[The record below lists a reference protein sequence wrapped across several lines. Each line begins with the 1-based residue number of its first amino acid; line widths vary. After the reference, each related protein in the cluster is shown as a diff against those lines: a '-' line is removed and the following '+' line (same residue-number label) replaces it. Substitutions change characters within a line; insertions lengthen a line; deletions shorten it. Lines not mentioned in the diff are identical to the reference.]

1 MARNIVKTRDYSFR
15 GVKREGI
22 SYKIKALIIFI
33 VCLIFT
39 LQATAQYVAYA
50 YGYHP
55 TLGWSFPLG
64 KYRVYPFYKA
74 VYWLYVLMSAYEESR
89 SSVAAMSAFIFSV
102 GLIISAFAARRCYLN
117 GKSESLESLHGSA
130 HWATMK
136 EIQSA
141 GLLDE
146 KGEPFPEGV
155 VVGGVQVGKKV
166 KMMRH
171 GGREHV
177 LCYAPTRSG
186 KGISLVLP
194 TLLDGWKESVFVLDI
209 KNENQSLSAGYR
221 KKELGQKILKL
232 DFTDPDAVEKGTS
245 ATFNPLEEVLLDY
258 VFEPGKRLPD
268 PSNPEEA
275 IFKLVPSGT
284 NSETAT
290 IQQIVSIIID
300 PNGKGLSDHWE
311 KTASSFMLGAITH
324 MLYKFRMERRGV
336 PGISDVLKEL
346 SKPGIPW
353 RTVVEK
359 WQQYPH
365 LGYEEKTMPKGEKG
379 IAPLVHPIVEQEAQA
394 ILNKPDEEA
403 GSVLSTVISNMG
415 LFRDPVVARN
425 TSKSSFRIRDLM
437 QHDDPVSCYLVINPN
452 DQLRLMP
459 LTRLVLTQIVFTLAA
474 RMEFADGR
482 SSEAYKHRLLL
493 LLDEFPSL
501 GKMDLFERALGF
513 IGGYGIKSYIMVQGL
528 PQLFKAYGKDE
539 SIRVGCHIQVAFAP
553 NDLETCEYLSKST
566 GQATILKEN
575 YSESF
580 QEGKLFGSKSRQ
592 TSLQEV
598 QRPLMTPDE
607 CRRLPGLRKNSR
619 GDVMDA
625 GNMLIF
631 PAGFSAIYGSQVLY
645 FQNPETD
652 RRSKIPPP
660 KMSDNLL
667 EIVF

>member
-1 MARNIVKTRDYSFR
+1 MARNVVKTRDYSFR
-15 GVKREGI
+15 GLKREGTD
-22 SYKIKALIIFI
+22 YRVKAAALFAA
-33 VCLIFT
+33 CLFLT
-39 LQATAQYVAYA
+39 LQATAQYIAYA
-50 YGYHP
+50 FGHHP
-55 TLGWSFPLG
+55 ALGWSFTMRGYHL
-64 KYRVYPFYKA
+64 YPFYRA
-74 VYWLYVLMSAYEESR
+74 AYWLYILMSAYEKSR
-89 SSVAAMSAFIFSV
+89 SSIAATSAFIFSV

-117 GKSESLESLHGSA
+117 GRSESLESLHGTA
-130 HWATMK
+130 HWATMR
-136 EIQSA
+136 EIKDA
-141 GLLDE
+141 GLLDK

-155 VVGGVQVGKKV
+155 VIGGVKVGKKV
-166 KMMRH
+166 RMMRH

-194 TLLDGWKESVFVLDI
+194 TLLDGWKQSAFVLDI
-209 KNENQSLSAGYR
+209 KSENFALSAGYR
-221 KKELGQKILKL
+221 SKELGQKILKL

-245 ATFNPLEEVLLDY
+245 ATFNPLEEVKLDY

-268 PSNPEEA
+268 HTDPEMPA
-275 IFKLVPSGT
+275 FRLVPSGT
-284 NSETAT
+284 NTETSS
-290 IQQIVSIIID
+290 IQQIVAIIVD
-300 PNGKGLSDHWE
+300 PNGKGGQDHWE

-324 MLYKFRMERRGV
+324 LLYRFRMERRGV
-336 PGISDVLKEL
+336 PGIADVLAEL
-346 SKPGIPW
+346 SKPGMEW
-353 RTVVEK
+353 RKVVGA
-359 WQQYPH
+359 WQKYPH
-365 LGYEEKTMPKGEKG
+365 LGYEDTPLPNGKMAFKE
-379 IAPLVHPIVEQEAQA
+379 LVHPIVAQEAQA
-394 ILNKPDEEA
+394 LLNKPDEEA

-425 TSKSSFRIRDLM
+425 TKKSSFRIRDLM
-437 QHDDPVSCYLVINPN
+437 HHDNPVSCYLVINPN

-459 LTRLVLTQIVFTLAA
+459 LTRLVLTQIVFTLAGH
-474 RMEFADGR
+474 MDFAGGR
-482 SSEAYKHRLLL
+482 SVEGYKHRLLL

-513 IGGYGIKSYIMVQGL
+513 IGGYGLKAYIMVQGL

-566 GQATILKEN
+566 GQITILKEN
-575 YSESF
+575 FSESF
-580 QEGKLFGSKSRQ
+580 QEGKLFGSRSRQ

-607 CRRLPGLRKNSR
+607 CRRLPGLLKNSS
-619 GDVMDA
+619 GDVIDA

-631 PAGFSAIYGSQVLY
+631 PAGFPAIYGTQTLY
-645 FQNPETD
+645 FRDSEMD

-660 KMSDNLL
+660 GKSDNLT

>member
-1 MARNIVKTRDYSFR
+1 MARTIVQTRDYSFR

-22 SYKIKALIIFI
+22 SYKAKAAIAFAL
-33 VCLIFT
+33 CLILT
-39 LQATAQYVAYA
+39 LQATAQYIAYA

-55 TLGWSFPLG
+55 ALGWNIPVLG
-64 KYRVYPFYKA
+64 KFRVYPFYRA
-74 VYWLYVLMSAYEESR
+74 VYWVYVLMSAYEESR
-89 SSVAAMSAFIFSV
+89 SSIAAMSAFIFSA
-102 GLIISAFAARRCYLN
+102 GLIISAFTARRCYLN
-117 GKSESLESLHGSA
+117 GKSESLDSLHGTA
-130 HWATMK
+130 HWATLK
-136 EIQSA
+136 EIQAA

-146 KGEPFPEGV
+146 DGEPFEEGV
-155 VVGGVQVGKKV
+155 VVGGIKVGKKV

-171 GGREHV
+171 YGREHL

-194 TLLDGWKESVFVLDI
+194 TLLDGWKESTFVLDI
-209 KNENQSLSAGYR
+209 KQENFSLSAGYR
-221 KKELGQKILKL
+221 KEKLKQRILKL
-232 DFTDPDAVEKGTS
+232 DFTDPGALEKGTS
-245 ATFNPLEEVLLDY
+245 ATFNPLEEVKLDFT
-258 VFEPGKRLPD
+258 FEPGKRLPD
-268 PSNPEEA
+268 IKDSGEKV
-275 IFKLVPSGT
+275 FKLVPSGT

-290 IQQIVSIIID
+290 IQQIVSIIVD
-300 PNGKGLSDHWE
+300 PNGKGLADHWE

-324 MLYKFRMERRGV
+324 LLYKFRMERRGV
-336 PGISDVLKEL
+336 PGIADVLTEL
-346 SKPGIPW
+346 SKPGVPW
-353 RTVVEK
+353 KKVVGL
-359 WQQYPH
+359 WQEYPH
-365 LGYEEKTMPKGEKG
+365 LGYGEITRPNGEKA
-379 IAPLVHPIVEQEAQA
+379 IIPLVHPVVAQEAQS
-394 ILNKPDEEA
+394 IINKPDEEA

-437 QHDDPVSCYLVINPN
+437 NNDDPVSCYLVINPN

-459 LTRLVLTQIVFTLAA
+459 LTRLVLTQIIFTLAA
-474 RMEFADGR
+474 KMDFGDGR
-482 SSEAYKHRLLL
+482 SIEAYKHRLLL

-513 IGGYGIKSYIMVQGL
+513 IGGYGIKSFIMVQGL
-528 PQLFKAYGKDE
+528 PQLYKSYGKDE

-566 GQATILKEN
+566 GQITILKEN

-607 CRRLPGLRKNSR
+607 CRRLPGLLKNSS
-619 GDVMDA
+619 GDVIDA

-631 PAGFSAIYGSQVLY
+631 PAGFPAISGTQTLY
-645 FQNPETD
+645 VRPD
-652 RRSKIPPP
+652 RALS
-660 KMSDNLL
+660 
-667 EIVF
+667 EVA